1 MLGIIFFMV
10 HKNYFIFLVVFLFS
24 LLGFFIFKSQFITQE
39 QKKPL
44 ILCSTSM
51 IADTAKILVGDKIE
65 VISIMGPG
73 IDPHLYKASSHDA
86 YNIQNATVIFYNGLH
101 LEGKM
106 AEIFSQIEKQGRTIF
121 AISDAIDPE
130 ELIQTE
136 YEGLYDPHIWHDVI
150 LWKKTVEFMAK
161 QLIVLYPEY
170 RELIEQN
177 EKNYQEKLSDLHQW
191 ITDELAKL
199 IYCNILISSHDAFS
213 YFARRYG
220 LEFYSVQG
228 ISTDAEATVSDTE
241 KVLHIILNHYVP
253 TIFVEYTVSENY
265 LKNIQS
271 IMALKGKK
279 LNLGEKLFSDA
290 LGEEEGKT
298 YIEMIRKNV
307 QSIVKGLSA

>member
-1 MLGIIFFMV
+1 MTRRNYLFFFIIF
-10 HKNYFIFLVVFLFS
+10 LCSVVA
-24 LLGFFIFKSQFITQE
+24 FFIFKNQFMRET
-39 QKKPL
+39 KKKSL

-51 IADTAKILVGDKIE
+51 IADTARILIGDKVE

-106 AEIFSQIEKQGRTIF
+106 AEIFSQIQKQGRKIF
-121 AISDAIDPE
+121 AVADGIDSE
-130 ELIQTE
+130 ELIATE

-150 LWKKTVEFMAK
+150 LWKKTVSFMSK
-161 QLIVLYPEY
+161 CLCELYPEY
-170 RELIEQN
+170 REYIEQN
-177 EKNYQEKLSDLHQW
+177 EVMYQKELSALHEW
-191 ITDELAKL
+191 IIDQVSKL

-253 TIFVEYTVSENY
+253 TIFVEHTVSENY

-271 IMALKGKK
+271 IMSLKGKK
-279 LNLGEKLFSDA
+279 LQIGEKLFSDA
-290 LGEEEGKT
+290 LGEQEGKT
-298 YIEMIRKNV
+298 YIDMMRKNV
-307 QSIVKGLSA
+307 ESIVKGLSA